1 LGKEGISDIIG
12 DPKYLTA
19 RNYPE
24 LKLRQKEFAA
34 ANIKYTYPQEYYT
47 TYRFYIDFSIFD
59 FVKKLTPTRSTLKTG
74 LLLEPSIFERVKF
87 NYKDAVF
94 SPLDP
99 NTTSSLISFNINPKF
114 TSSLLDTNDT
124 SSYSIIDITGI
135 NSLKTDNNTRN
146 FSLFEVKDIV
156 DDRDFIFAKY
166 GKNVYVNSNGY
177 NVRNVVKYPTN
188 DYYLSTNNTGSAI
201 VTFTS
206 SYDLI
211 QSIGSGSGELSNQI
225 TGSRSLKN
233 LYSGS
238 SGNGYSERHLSK
250 FVRVGSRVKKQAVS
264 GSFYKIVN
272 GIKLVSNGTLTYY
285 TYVKGQ
291 NDASTTVNRKGLP
304 NGSSPIITIPGFL
317 SVDIESDNFPK
328 YGTLTGSAG
337 APNSLFVQQPLTCS
351 TCTSA
356 SLNNYIMN
364 L

>member
-1 LGKEGISDIIG
+1 MTFLF
-12 DPKYLTA
+12 LTL
-19 RNYPE
+19 
-24 LKLRQKEFAA
+24 LK
-34 ANIKYTYPQEYYT
+34 
-47 TYRFYIDFSIFD
+47 
-59 FVKKLTPTRSTLKTG
+59 
-74 LLLEPSIFERVKF
+74 RVKF

-188 DYYLSTNNTGSAI
+188 DYYLSTNNTGSTT

-211 QSIGSGSGELSNQI
+211 QSIGSGSGE
-225 TGSRSLKN
+225 
-233 LYSGS
+233 
-238 SGNGYSERHLSK
+238 
-250 FVRVGSRVKKQAVS
+250 
-264 GSFYKIVN
+264 
-272 GIKLVSNGTLTYY
+272 
-285 TYVKGQ
+285 
-291 NDASTTVNRKGLP
+291 
-304 NGSSPIITIPGFL
+304 
-317 SVDIESDNFPK
+317 
-328 YGTLTGSAG
+328 
-337 APNSLFVQQPLTCS
+337 
-351 TCTSA
+351 
-356 SLNNYIMN
+356 
-364 L
+364 